1 LKSGLLN
8 GEAEKSGWG
17 AEVVILLLVETIDD
31 WPERGWIWEAEGS
44 SLDSKKEDI
53 VIMAY
58 SDSEELGGRIVIV
71 AELVI
76 LLCVKRFVLKLNLF
90 YNVYYIE
97 VWVAIVLRGCGK
109 TPLVIEPYR
118 IWLFIRLSNYNLN
131 DSTSCH
137 FSNYNLQGSR
147 FATLIIF
154 ARKF

>member
-58 SDSEELGGRIVIV
+58 SDSGELGGRIVII

-76 LLCVKRFVLKLNLF
+76 LLFVKRFVLKLKS
-90 YNVYYIE
+90 
-97 VWVAIVLRGCGK
+97 VL
-109 TPLVIEPYR
+109 
-118 IWLFIRLSNYNLN
+118 
-131 DSTSCH
+131 
-137 FSNYNLQGSR
+137 
-147 FATLIIF
+147 
-154 ARKF
+154 